1 MFCSMKGI
9 IMISY
14 IKGEILYNNG
24 DSLVVENNGIGYE
37 IIVPAFSAQ
46 KLCAQKGIVTVFT
59 YMSVREDGITLFGF
73 ASREEKNIYE
83 KLISVS
89 GIGPKAA
96 VSILSVLTTSQLITA
111 IVSGDA
117 AALSRAP
124 GIGKKTAQRVILEL
138 KDKIV
143 NEDITEAFA
152 MDNDI
157 VLTDGITINDDRSE
171 AVEALTSLG
180 YTRSEAVKCWF
191 ECVRAS
197 KTDPKYEQTNK
208 DKFMENNPNWTDE
221 MYDVK
226 MDVVSDDYLMLFDY
240 AYGISSALG
249 DRKQFDGN
257 QCLVDALY
265 SDASNVNE
273 EGVQSTWTQV
283 REKYSATVDSEIK
296 ELNQKIASLKS

>member
-143 NEDITEAFA
+143 NEDITEAFG

-157 VLTDGITINDDRSE
+157 VLTDGIPINDDRSE

-180 YTRSEAVKCWF
+180 YTRSEAVKA
-191 ECVRAS
+191 VS
-197 KTDPKYEQTNK
+197 KVYNDG
-208 DKFMENNPNWTDE
+208 
-221 MYDVK
+221 
-226 MDVVSDDYLMLFDY
+226 MDVQKIL
-240 AYGISSALG
+240 SSAL
-249 DRKQFDGN
+249 
-257 QCLVDALY
+257 
-265 SDASNVNE
+265 
-273 EGVQSTWTQV
+273 
-283 REKYSATVDSEIK
+283 K
-296 ELNQKIASLKS
+296 ELSRL

>member
-1 MFCSMKGI
+1 MVLPIWYLIKSI
-9 IMISY
+9 YPVSY
-14 IKGEILYNNG
+14 THL
-24 DSLVVENNGIGYE
+24 
-37 IIVPAFSAQ
+37 
-46 KLCAQKGIVTVFT
+46 
-59 YMSVREDGITLFGF
+59 
-73 ASREEKNIYE
+73 EEKNIYE

-180 YTRSEAVKCWF
+180 YTRSEAVKA
-191 ECVRAS
+191 VS
-197 KTDPKYEQTNK
+197 KVYNDG
-208 DKFMENNPNWTDE
+208 
-221 MYDVK
+221 
-226 MDVVSDDYLMLFDY
+226 MDVQKIL
-240 AYGISSALG
+240 SSAL
-249 DRKQFDGN
+249 
-257 QCLVDALY
+257 
-265 SDASNVNE
+265 
-273 EGVQSTWTQV
+273 
-283 REKYSATVDSEIK
+283 K
-296 ELNQKIASLKS
+296 ELSRL